1 MTSAIPATA
10 DTPAVNEKR
19 VGIPRA
25 GSKPEEFAGLAKID
39 LETGEIRHIYKGRAT
54 GNGAALA
61 TAGDVVF
68 WGDLDQKFRAFDA
81 VTGKILWETTLG
93 GSINNSTIT
102 YAVNGKQYIAVMSG
116 EGLLTG
122 GFIGQ
127 AGIQPAR
134 RHNEIYVFALP

>member
-1 MTSAIPATA
+1 M
-10 DTPAVNEKR
+10 
-19 VGIPRA
+19 
-25 GSKPEEFAGLAKID
+25 
-39 LETGEIRHIYKGRAT
+39 ETGEIQHIYKGRAP

-122 GFIGQ
+122 GLIGQ

-134 RHNEIYVFALP
+134 RHNEIYVFASSSWPSGRRHTRSSPSRSF

>member
-1 MTSAIPATA
+1 M
-10 DTPAVNEKR
+10 
-19 VGIPRA
+19 
-25 GSKPEEFAGLAKID
+25 
-39 LETGEIRHIYKGRAT
+39 
-54 GNGAALA
+54 
-61 TAGDVVF
+61 VF

-81 VTGKILWETTLG
+81 VTGKILWESTLG

-122 GFIGQ
+122 GLIGQ